1 MIKTDIHILVVDD
14 QLENRLVLDDLLSER
29 YSVQALGDGRELIHY
44 LQQGG
49 PVDLILLDVVM
60 PGLDGFEACRQLKA
74 VPATRDIPVIFLTS
88 LESAADEELGL
99 SLGAAD
105 FIHKP
110 FSPAIVLARVR
121 NQIELAR
128 TTQLLRTR
136 NEDLERLVAERT
148 REILSQAEE
157 LVQRRQQVMAAQEA
171 TIAAFCSLVEA
182 RDNETGNHIRRTQH
196 YVRLLAEGL
205 RYHPRFYPY
214 LDEENI
220 QMLYKA
226 APLHDIGKVAIPDAI
241 LRRPGVLTAEEWE
254 LMKCHCAHGRDIISL
269 AEREFAPSGGSPY
282 LSYAKDIAYSHHEHW
297 DGSGYP
303 EGLAGE
309 AIPFGARLM
318 AVADVYDAL
327 ISNRVYKAAIP
338 HDQALNMIFR
348 QKGIHFDP
356 DVVDALLDQADLFH
370 AIAQRHRDKP
380 DPAVGLIAVRTAG

>member
-14 QLENRLVLDDLLSER
+14 QIENRLILDDLLSER
-29 YSVQALGDGRELIHY
+29 YSVQTLSNGKELLHH

-49 PVDLILLDVVM
+49 PADLILLDVVM

-74 VPATRDIPVIFLTS
+74 LPATSDIPVIFLTS
-88 LESAADEELGL
+88 LGSPADEEQGF

-121 NQIELAR
+121 NHIQLAR

-136 NEDLERLVAERT
+136 NEDLERQVAERT

-157 LVQRRQQVMAAQEA
+157 LVQSRQQVMAAQEA
-171 TIAAFCSLVEA
+171 TITAFCSMVEA

-205 RYHPRFYPY
+205 RYHPRFYAD
-214 LDEENI
+214 LDEEII

-241 LRRPGVLTAEEWE
+241 LRRPGSLTIEEWDQ
-254 LMKCHCAHGRDIISL
+254 MKRHCAYGRHIISL
-269 AEREFAPSGGSPY
+269 AEQEFASTGGSHY
-282 LSYAKDIAYSHHEHW
+282 LAYARDIAYSHHERW

-303 EGLAGE
+303 EGLVGE
-309 AIPFGARLM
+309 AIPLGARLM

-338 HDQALNMIFR
+338 HDQALDMIFSK
-348 QKGIHFDP
+348 KGIHFDP

-370 AIAQRHRDKP
+370 AIAQRHRDRP
-380 DPAVGLIAVRTAG
+380 DALAALAW